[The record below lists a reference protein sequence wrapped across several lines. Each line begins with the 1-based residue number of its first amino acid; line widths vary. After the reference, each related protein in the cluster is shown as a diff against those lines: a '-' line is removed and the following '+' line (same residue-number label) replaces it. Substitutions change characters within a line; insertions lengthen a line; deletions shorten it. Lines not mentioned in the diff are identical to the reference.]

1 MGSGAAVQT
10 TTRGESMNTK
20 EAVKYLRII
29 TDSFDPNTAPR
40 FAKDKI
46 EGERDKARA
55 AVALAIASL
64 EGGK

>member
-1 MGSGAAVQT
+1 M
-10 TTRGESMNTK
+10 RGEPMNTN
-20 EAVKYLRII
+20 EAVKYLKMI

-46 EGERDKARA
+46 EGERDKARQA
-55 AVALAIASL
+55 IALAIASL

>member
-1 MGSGAAVQT
+1 
-10 TTRGESMNTK
+10 MNTK
-20 EAVKYLRII
+20 EAVKYLRMI

-40 FAKDKI
+40 FAKDTI